1 MIIIRLINTI
11 IRYINL
17 GQIHGMQIDK
27 KKKMFIKRVM
37 LINRNLIK

>member
-27 KKKMFIKRVM
+27 KKKKS
-37 LINRNLIK
+37 LLNELC